1 MKRSLILIASL
12 TTALALAGCDQSDD
26 DTQTGS
32 AGDQSAAD
40 EASQPE
46 STTTDEMTT
55 EEEAAEDEAAAE
67 EGATAEDEAATGEDA
82 ATAFDDAEEDEG
94 TEEAELET
102 LEGSVTYNE
111 RIALPDDAELSVQL
125 LDVSLA
131 DAAAKALGEVAFVPG
146 QQVPI
151 DFAIEYDANTVAS
164 DGRYALHAEI
174 HAADGEL
181 LWTTADHYEVEL
193 GDDATNEPVELVLQQ
208 AAADADP
215 LGEMVDE
222 AESAIEGATQAAG
235 EEASKAIEGAGDA
248 LKDATGVGDES

>member
-32 AGDQSAAD
+32 AGDQSATD

-46 STTTDEMTT
+46 STATDEVMT
-55 EEEAAEDEAAAE
+55 EEDAAEAE
-67 EGATAEDEAATGEDA
+67 ATAEDEAMTEEEASTMESATL
-82 ATAFDDAEEDEG
+82 DDAEEDG
-94 TEEAELET
+94 ATEEAELET
-102 LEGSVTYNE
+102 LEGSVTYHE

-174 HAADGEL
+174 HTADGEL
-181 LWTTADHYEVEL
+181 LWTTADHHEVEL

-208 AAADADP
+208 AAVDADP
-215 LGEMVDE
+215 LGELVDE

-235 EEASKAIEGAGDA
+235 EEASKAIEGASDA
-248 LKDATGVGDES
+248 LKDATGVGDET